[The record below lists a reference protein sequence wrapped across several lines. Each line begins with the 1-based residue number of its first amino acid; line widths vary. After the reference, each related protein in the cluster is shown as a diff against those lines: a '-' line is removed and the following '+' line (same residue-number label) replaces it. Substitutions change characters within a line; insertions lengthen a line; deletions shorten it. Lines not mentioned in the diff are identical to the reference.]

1 MIRTRTISIHVDKI
15 AGDTF
20 DAIFELF
27 PKIIPDAKINSSG
40 WWSFIGPYGK
50 SKVRFNSDR
59 SLGILDPLYIDEEST
74 WNIPMRIIPN
84 GDFSE
89 LVIVLTKPPQLTD
102 LQFDDRVEKI
112 NELVF
117 SMKTLLE
124 SKS

>member
-1 MIRTRTISIHVDKI
+1 MHVDKI

-20 DAIFELF
+20 DAIVELF

-40 WWSFIGPYGK
+40 WGSFIGPYGK
-50 SKVRFNSDR
+50 SKVKFNSNR
-59 SLGILDPLYIDEEST
+59 SLGILDPQYVDEEST

-102 LQFDDRVEKI
+102 FQFDDRVEKI

>member
-1 MIRTRTISIHVDKI
+1 MF
-15 AGDTF
+15 GDTF
-20 DAIFELF
+20 DSLLELF
-27 PKIIPDAKINSSG
+27 PKFIPDAKINSDG

-50 SKVRFNSDR
+50 STVKFNSNR
-59 SLGILDPLYIDEEST
+59 SLGILDPQYVDEEST

>member
-1 MIRTRTISIHVDKI
+1 MIRTRTISVHVDKI

-20 DAIFELF
+20 DAIVELF
-27 PKIIPDAKINSSG
+27 PKIIPDAKINSGG

-50 SKVRFNSDR
+50 SKVRFNSNR
-59 SLGILDPLYIDEEST
+59 SLGILDPQYVDEEST

-89 LVIVLTKPPQLTD
+89 LVIVLTKPSQLTD
-102 LQFDDRVEKI
+102 FQFDDRVEKI
-112 NELVF
+112 NEHVF